1 MRFRTSLRQG
11 LAIASTST
19 LAMNFGNSFRAAI
32 LRFRPPSAS
41 SGQTRPSKSGPSPRP
56 RPCTTAAGA
65 GAVGPLLSLNPFA
78 ATTVRLGSALVLAGG
93 SAGFA
98 LSQSSE
104 GSEGAST
111 ADLAWV
117 QDLASKP
124 SITEVRSPG
133 QMLRQHPIGK
143 FIAEQDHLASDWGA
157 DSQSLE
163 WSMTEME
170 LTQ

>member
-1 MRFRTSLRQG
+1 
-11 LAIASTST
+11 
-19 LAMNFGNSFRAAI
+19 MNFGNSFRAAI
-32 LRFRPPSAS
+32 LRFRTESFRPSAS
-41 SGQTRPSKSGPSPRP
+41 SGQSRPSKTGPSPRP

-65 GAVGPLLSLNPFA
+65 GAVGPLLSLNPFG

-143 FIAEQDHLASDWGA
+143 LVVEQDHLVRNWGA
-157 DSQSLE
+157 TQQGRNALCM
-163 WSMTEME
+163 SMGSCAVQHTA
-170 LTQ
+170 TG